1 MAEAEVNQRL
11 QRAPTVKMMPAFM
24 RRLLLL
30 LTLSLAAC
38 KPAAPP
44 VVATEPPPVMLPA
57 SARELP
63 PAEAAAWMAA
73 NPEALILD
81 LRMPEEIT
89 REGKLP
95 GSQNHDFLQDATQ
108 EYLATLD
115 RARPCL
121 LYCALGGRSTHTA
134 VQMHHLGFTQI
145 MILKGGLNAWL
156 KEGRS
161 VVKQ

>member
-11 QRAPTVKMMPAFM
+11 QRTPTVKMISALM
-24 RRLLLL
+24 RRFLLL

-44 VVATEPPPVMLPA
+44 VVATEPPAIILPA
-57 SARELP
+57 SARELTP
-63 PAEAAAWMAA
+63 TEAAAWMAA

-95 GSQNHDFLQDATQ
+95 GSQNHDFLQDTTQ
-108 EYLATLD
+108 EHLATLD
-115 RARPCL
+115 RTRPCL
-121 LYCALGGRSTHTA
+121 LYCALGGRSAQTA

-161 VVKQ
+161 VLK